1 MSLFGI
7 RRTMLLLGLMLAAVL
22 ACAAVLLVAGS
33 APVDAANNKDFSG
46 LVGIGGG
53 RKIYMQCAGTGS
65 PTVVL
70 IAGKGNGARDGWN
83 EALDPDDPVHQAPT
97 DQVALGEGDLKE
109 SEKAVF
115 PSVAKFTRVC
125 AYSRPGTGLDDP
137 KTSTPVHQPHT
148 LDDDVADLHAVLGA
162 SGESGPYVL
171 VAHSYGGLIAR
182 LYVGTYPKEVSGLVM
197 EDTVNEFDL
206 VTTTREEFTNWDTLN
221 STTDGKVEAVKLVDA
236 MDKISAT
243 PPMPEMP
250 AIVLSA
256 DKPWNPEAVAAQR
269 KKFGPTPQFQ
279 DTLDAQEI
287 LARSLDAKWITN
299 TNSGHNIEV
308 YNPQLVTATIR
319 EVVDEVRGS
328 SSAMASPSATASPT
342 ATSSPTATASSTAT
356 ALASTGGPPLD
367 GPLPLVATL
376 VLMCS
381 GLAMLGLLRRKA
393 S

>member
-1 MSLFGI
+1 M
-7 RRTMLLLGLMLAAVL
+7 
-22 ACAAVLLVAGS
+22 
-33 APVDAANNKDFSG
+33 
-46 LVGIGGG
+46 
-53 RKIYMQCAGTGS
+53 
-65 PTVVL
+65 
-70 IAGKGNGARDGWN
+70 
-83 EALDPDDPVHQAPT
+83 
-97 DQVALGEGDLKE
+97 
-109 SEKAVF
+109 
-115 PSVAKFTRVC
+115 
-125 AYSRPGTGLDDP
+125 
-137 KTSTPVHQPHT
+137 
-148 LDDDVADLHAVLGA
+148 
-162 SGESGPYVL
+162 
-171 VAHSYGGLIAR
+171 
-182 LYVGTYPKEVSGLVM
+182 
-197 EDTVNEFDL
+197 
-206 VTTTREEFTNWDTLN
+206 
-221 STTDGKVEAVKLVDA
+221 
-236 MDKISAT
+236 
-243 PPMPEMP
+243 
-250 AIVLSA
+250 
-256 DKPWNPEAVAAQR
+256 AAQR

-376 VLMCS
+376 ILMCS

>member
-1 MSLFGI
+1 MF
-7 RRTMLLLGLMLAAVL
+7 LAAIAVLVL
-22 ACAAVLLVAGS
+22 AAS
-33 APVDAANNKDFSG
+33 APALAASPSASASAKGSSANNKDFSG

-53 RKIYMQCAGTGS
+53 RKIFMECAGTGS
-65 PTVVL
+65 PTVLL

-83 EALDPDDPVHQAPT
+83 QALDPDDPVLQKPT
-97 DQVALGEGDLKE
+97 DQVALGEGELKV
-109 SEKAVF
+109 SERAVF
-115 PSVAKFTRVC
+115 PSVAKFTHVC

-148 LDDDVADLHAVLGA
+148 LDDAVADLHAVLGA
-162 SGESGPYVL
+162 AEQSGPYVL

-206 VTTTREEFTNWDTLN
+206 VTTTREEFTNWDDLN

-256 DKPWNPEAVAAQR
+256 DKPWNPEAIAAQR

-287 LARSLDAKWITN
+287 LAKSLDAKWITN

-308 YNPQLVTATIR
+308 YNPELVTATIR

-328 SSAMASPSATASPT
+328 SSAMASPSATASP
-342 ATSSPTATASSTAT
+342 SPTATASTTAT
-356 ALASTGGPPLD
+356 ALASTGGPPLVR
-367 GPLPLVATL
+367 PLALVATL
-376 VLMCS
+376 ALVSSVL
-381 GLAMLGLLRRKA
+381 AVLGLLRRKA